1 MDSSDLL
8 EYKKNSVCILSQIN
22 ATDNP
27 MHILYRRYEGLFYS
41 DEVESLTSVYKHFTL
56 ALH

>member
-22 ATDNP
+22 ATEGP
-27 MHILYRRYEGLFYS
+27 MHMLYGRYEGLFYS
-41 DEVESLTSVYKHFTL
+41 DEVESITSV
-56 ALH
+56 